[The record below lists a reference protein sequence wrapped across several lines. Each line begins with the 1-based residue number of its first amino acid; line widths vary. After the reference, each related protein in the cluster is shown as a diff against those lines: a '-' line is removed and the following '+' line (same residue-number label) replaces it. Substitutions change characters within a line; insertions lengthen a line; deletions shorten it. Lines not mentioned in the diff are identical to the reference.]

1 MKKSIF
7 IVSRDLD
14 IQRIIYSYQDL
25 IKKLIFK
32 FGEVTLVSFDNF
44 FNNRENIIFSDKKID
59 NFNNKLSIF
68 FPKNKNEFNNICK
81 SKKIIAIDNLGKNFK
96 DFILRRLIKKNN
108 IKLALI
114 LNQGFIS
121 NDESYPINE
130 LSSLIFEIKKKIFV
144 TFYRILVLLKYIPN
158 IHFYFDT
165 RKDICENCLIKKKNF
180 LSKLFFFLNINYF
193 ENIYHINS
201 LAYDNFIIQNNT
213 PKEEKIVFIDN
224 NYNHRDITSRHKFDR
239 LELRR
244 IYFSRLKFF
253 FEWISSLCNKN
264 IEICLHPTSDFDD
277 YKSYFNHFE
286 ISQYQT
292 QHSILNA
299 YIVLFHFSGS
309 VSDAVLN
316 KKKIISLKT
325 GLLGSYV
332 NYRINRYTELLK
344 TISIN
349 IDDDQYLLL
358 SPDLIKKELN
368 NYDNNYESYINNFLK
383 NKSEYQTG
391 ADKIVEVFNQQI
403 F

>member
-193 ENIYHINS
+193 
-201 LAYDNFIIQNNT
+201 
-213 PKEEKIVFIDN
+213 
-224 NYNHRDITSRHKFDR
+224 
-239 LELRR
+239 
-244 IYFSRLKFF
+244 
-253 FEWISSLCNKN
+253 
-264 IEICLHPTSDFDD
+264 
-277 YKSYFNHFE
+277 
-286 ISQYQT
+286 
-292 QHSILNA
+292 
-299 YIVLFHFSGS
+299 
-309 VSDAVLN
+309 
-316 KKKIISLKT
+316 
-325 GLLGSYV
+325 
-332 NYRINRYTELLK
+332 
-344 TISIN
+344 
-349 IDDDQYLLL
+349 
-358 SPDLIKKELN
+358 
-368 NYDNNYESYINNFLK
+368 
-383 NKSEYQTG
+383 
-391 ADKIVEVFNQQI
+391 
-403 F
+403 